1 MSRYRLL
8 QEEKAVCPV
17 TVLCRVLRVAR
28 SGYYAWTRRAVSA
41 RVQAD
46 VGLSTQIAAARARS
60 RGSYGAPRIHA
71 TLRAAGVRTSRRR
84 VARLMRAAGLA
95 GCCRRGRVR
104 TTVADPAAAPAP
116 NLVARDFA
124 APAPNRLWLGD
135 ITFVPTHEGWLY
147 LAVLLDAHSRRIV
160 GWAMAD
166 HLRAAL
172 ALEAPAMALLT
183 RRPPPG
189 LVHHTDRGCQYTAA
203 TYQAALAAR
212 GLVCSMSRS
221 GDCLDNAMAESFFA
235 TLKAE
240 LCDRRIWATRAAA
253 RTASFERIE
262 VWYNR
267 QRAHSALNYHAPAM
281 FEEMLLLSA
290 HAAKQ

>member
-1 MSRYRLL
+1 MSRYWFV
-8 QEEKAVCPV
+8 QEEKAMFPV
-17 TVLCRVLRVAR
+17 AVLCRVLRVSR
-28 SGYYAWTRRAVSA
+28 SGYYAWAGREVSA
-41 RVQAD
+41 RARAD
-46 VGLSTQIAAARARS
+46 AVLSAQIAAAHARS
-60 RGSYGAPRIHA
+60 RGSYGAPRIQA

-84 VARLMRAAGLA
+84 VARLMRAASLV
-95 GCCRRGRVR
+95 GCCRRRRVR
-104 TTVADPAAAPAP
+104 TTIADPARTPAP

-147 LAVLLDAHSRRIV
+147 LAVLLDAHSRRVV

-166 HLRAAL
+166 HLRPEL
-172 ALEAPAMALLT
+172 ALDARTMALQA

-203 TYQAALAAR
+203 AYQAALAAC

-240 LCDRRIWATRAAA
+240 LCDRRTWATRLAA
-253 RTASFERIE
+253 RTAIFEWIE
-262 VWYNR
+262 VFYNR
-267 QRAHSALNYHAPAM
+267 QRAHSALAFQPPAV
-281 FEEMLLLSA
+281 FEEVLLLQRSVA
-290 HAAKQ
+290 